1 MKSSV
6 QVPQDTSPTI
16 LCAQRFDAD
25 GPFTL
30 YRGIGKFVVCGPCG
44 CLNSPNK
51 PTPFVVLPNLYYL
64 NFCDSGMLRLVG
76 KSVKGS
82 STSTAD
88 PMPSPFWAAGFNF
101 ASSDVIKEVPYDESL
116 RHLFFGEETTMA
128 VRMWTHGW
136 DFFAPPE
143 TVCYHL

>member
-25 GPFTL
+25 GPFTI
-30 YRGIGKFVVCGPCG
+30 YRVVLFVVNIVVCCQCG
-44 CLNSPNK
+44 CLDSTKQKQP
-51 PTPFVVLPNLYYL
+51 PSLLPMVYQTV
-64 NFCDSGMLRLVG
+64 SGMLRLVG
-76 KSVKGS
+76 KSVKRS
-82 STSTAD
+82 STSTAA